1 MIAQNRIEDLD
12 LQNLSKIA
20 FQNSGDNSA
29 IVRFHFFWGG
39 GGGGI
44 GTVEHRPAVQQK
56 SPILNEGE
64 TTAQIPKKATNQN
77 KSQLSKSSLLQHRA
91 IREKA
96 IRQNTT
102 N

>member
-29 IVRFHFFWGG
+29 IVRFHFFW
-39 GGGGI
+39 GGGI